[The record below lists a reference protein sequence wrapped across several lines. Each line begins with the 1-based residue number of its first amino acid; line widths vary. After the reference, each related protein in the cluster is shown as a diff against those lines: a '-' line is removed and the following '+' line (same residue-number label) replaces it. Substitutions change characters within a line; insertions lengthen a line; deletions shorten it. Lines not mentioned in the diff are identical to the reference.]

1 MFHGFIN
8 LNKPLGWTSHDCV
21 ARSRRLLNTKK
32 VGHGGTLDPLATGV
46 LPIAVGRATK
56 LLQYL
61 PEQKAYRA
69 TIRFGLTTTTD
80 DLEGETVTQQSAEQL
95 TKERVETALLANF
108 LGTLQQKPPMYS
120 AVQVQGK
127 RLYDL
132 ARQGRSADI
141 PARTVTIHQLR
152 VQDWSAGKQPELIVD
167 VDCGPGTYIRSLA
180 RDLGEVVGT
189 GATLAGLCRTHSS
202 GFELSESVTLETLEA
217 SLAQGDF
224 VPISAGKAMS
234 HMEAIAL
241 SAPFARRWCLGQ
253 KLLLTDVM
261 AADAMPAIDPSQPVL
276 FRRVLAADT
285 SAFLG
290 IGEIR
295 MGQTMPNSQMLDGT
309 LSNSAASQAPE
320 AVIVSKILAPKRVFA
335 TV

>member
-1 MFHGFIN
+1 MLHGFIN

-32 VGHGGTLDPLATGV
+32 MGHGGTLDPLATGV

-61 PEQKAYRA
+61 PEKKAYRA

-80 DLEGETVTQQSAEQL
+80 DLEGETVTQQSAKQL
-95 TKERVETALLANF
+95 TREGVETALLENF
-108 LGTLQQKPPMYS
+108 LGTLEQKPPMYS
-120 AVQVQGK
+120 AEQEKGK
-127 RLYDL
+127 RLYEM
-132 ARQGRSADI
+132 AQQGSSAGI
-141 PARTVTIHQLR
+141 TARTVPIHQLR
-152 VQDWSAGKQPELIVD
+152 VQEWSAGEQPELIVD

-189 GATLAGLCRTHSS
+189 GATLSGLCRTHSS
-202 GFELSESVTLETLEA
+202 GFELSESVTLEALEA
-217 SLAQGDF
+217 SLAQGDL
-224 VPISAGKAMS
+224 VPVSAGKAMS

-253 KLLLTDVM
+253 KLLLSDVM
-261 AADAMPAIDPSQPVL
+261 AAGAMPAIDPRQPVL

-285 SAFLG
+285 LAFLG
-290 IGEIR
+290 IGENR
-295 MGQTMPNSQMLDGT
+295 MGQTTQNSLMTEG
-309 LSNSAASQAPE
+309 
-320 AVIVSKILAPKRVFA
+320 IL
-335 TV
+335 T